1 VSEASRAQPFLRG
14 TSRRIERRNR
24 KSAQGTNRSRQ
35 GSNRHE
41 QRRGVRSEQRQAAA
55 DRSDAGLALSSA
67 VHLRRGARA
76 GRPGLAGRHSCPS
89 VSVQAG
95 TGRLF
100 CAPVWRRPAVRT
112 RVNGFGS
119 PRRMAHSAAATHGH
133 PPGRRRCRAQTKAHT
148 PLPSRGR
155 IPGAAPLARVA
166 GHRAN
171 HPAVAPGARNPFT
184 SDRLLNRLRGR
195 PQAARRSVRSVP
207 APGGSGRAAPLPE
220 GVRWSK
226 LALL

>member
-1 VSEASRAQPFLRG
+1 MKELRPAEKGEVSCPRQVG
-14 TSRRIERRNR
+14 RNR
-24 KSAQGTNRSRQ
+24 FSGEPPG
-35 GSNRHE
+35 GSNAATEKAFREPTAPDKGPNRHE

-67 VHLRRGARA
+67 VHLRRAARA

-155 IPGAAPLARVA
+155 IPGAAP
-166 GHRAN
+166 
-171 HPAVAPGARNPFT
+171 PG
-184 SDRLLNRLRGR
+184 
-195 PQAARRSVRSVP
+195 
-207 APGGSGRAAPLPE
+207 PGGRASCQSSGGRTGSAQTFH
-220 GVRWSK
+220 K
-226 LALL
+226 